1 MLTLSK
7 TLHVLAVGLWFG
19 ANVFFTFVVGLTLF
33 GHLEAVAGRPAGSRP
48 LWFPVPAEYER
59 PRPSERFP
67 EPLRKDQGTR
77 AAGEAISPM
86 FDQFF
91 ALQGACAALALAT
104 ALTWWGRPGAAHRPR
119 AVVLAL
125 ALTTVAVG
133 WWLERRV
140 SELRDLRNAAAEVVL
155 KADEPISE
163 AVGAADAARAE
174 FGRWHTYSLL
184 LNFVTLGLVT
194 AAMALSAAL
203 PQADP
208 PRVEVTWKED

>member
-1 MLTLSK
+1 MLTLTK

-33 GHLEAVAGRPAGSRP
+33 GHLEAVAARPAEGRP
-48 LWFPVPAEYER
+48 LWFPVPEEYAQ
-59 PRPSERFP
+59 PRPSDRFP

-91 ALQGACAALALAT
+91 ALQGVCAALTLAT

-125 ALTTVAVG
+125 AAATVAVG
-133 WWLERRV
+133 GWLERQV
-140 SELRDLRNAAAEVVL
+140 SDLRGQRNAAADVVL
-155 KADEPISE
+155 KAAAPTSE
-163 AVGAADAARAE
+163 EVGAADAARAE

-184 LNFVTLGLVT
+184 LNFGTLGLVG
-194 AAMALSAAL
+194 AAMALTAAL
-203 PQADP
+203 PQPDA